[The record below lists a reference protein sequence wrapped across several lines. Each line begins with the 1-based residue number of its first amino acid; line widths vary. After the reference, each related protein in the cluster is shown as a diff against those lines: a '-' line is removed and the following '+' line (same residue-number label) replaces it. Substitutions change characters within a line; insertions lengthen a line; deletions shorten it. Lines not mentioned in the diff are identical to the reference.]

1 MQAKGPKNTAFFK
14 RQQVQI
20 GLKDK
25 MSGANSKMETNS
37 KMEVTSEMERNFLR
51 WRWLQDGDS

>member
-37 KMEVTSEMERNFLR
+37 KMEVTSEMERAFLR
-51 WRWLQDGDS
+51 WRWL